1 PRAGTAPGRERH
13 LGAPHR
19 PRAAVGAHGRGLRP
33 PAARPAGDGDP
44 VTAAT
49 APVASPPAVASNGRR
64 WTWLWVLT
72 VALAILPIVVAVVR
86 AILDH
91 WLPVGDDA
99 YFVLRPRDVW
109 TSHIPL
115 LGTWTSASLSTG
127 RDINN
132 PGPLFFDALA
142 VPVTVFG
149 GAAG

>member
-1 PRAGTAPGRERH
+1 
-13 LGAPHR
+13 
-19 PRAAVGAHGRGLRP
+19 
-33 PAARPAGDGDP
+33 
-44 VTAAT
+44 
-49 APVASPPAVASNGRR
+49 

-132 PGPLFFDALA
+132 PGRLCLAGLA

-149 GAAG
+149 GAACLARRTGLLNLLSSLGIAWCAFRRGGGLLVAIAMLAVSLLTWSMGSLLLFGPWQPHALLLPF